1 VRVRSG
7 SEDCVLK
14 SIERRGEE
22 RRGEE
27 REEPQQQQNGG
38 SSDAYKHGV

>member
-1 VRVRSG
+1 VRSG

-22 RRGEE
+22 R
-27 REEPQQQQNGG
+27 EEPQQKQNGG